1 MCVLRSSCRDQT
13 LATLRGSW
21 CARRTALRQRAS
33 EGSAEVA
40 VAAVTRA
47 VARRRPGIR
56 RPTPG
61 LCRRHRPSP
70 TQRLGGCSG
79 SYLWDPALPRRVR
92 PVSQEDSAGR
102 SAAVWFPTCRGK
114 SAQVSPGP
122 AFVRRSAPG
131 PRPLSPRP
139 LRCRVARGPF
149 DAAERRAAAG
159 RTMRGGPL
167 FGGARW
173 PLLPRGPQTVLRK
186 AALVARK
193 LPLLP
198 VWGTP
203 FPPRRPP
210 GSSSQ
215 QARQSPRRSSQWGEV
230 PDPRGAPI
238 PKESV
243 FFHR

>member
-1 MCVLRSSCRDQT
+1 MTKLWRLCGEVGALGGQRCGRGPAKDPPRSPWRRLHALWLGDARASDARPQACVAVTGLVPPSAWAAAAARTSGTRRCRAESGRSPGRTARGGAQPCGFQPVEAKVLRFP
-13 LATLRGSW
+13 
-21 CARRTALRQRAS
+21 
-33 EGSAEVA
+33 EGQPLC
-40 VAAVTRA
+40 
-47 VARRRPGIR
+47 VAR
-56 RPTPG
+56 
-61 LCRRHRPSP
+61 
-70 TQRLGGCSG
+70 
-79 SYLWDPALPRRVR
+79 
-92 PVSQEDSAGR
+92 
-102 SAAVWFPTCRGK
+102 
-114 SAQVSPGP
+114 
-122 AFVRRSAPG
+122 APG

-215 QARQSPRRSSQWGEV
+215 QARQSPRRSSQWAEV
-230 PDPRGAPI
+230 GLPDPRGAPI